1 MYCNKAIFEAAAV
14 LFTQECISEEDFL
27 VVYELTRRKS
37 PEFPYWQYEH
47 IDAQLQQMN
56 DDECLAEFRVNL
68 SELYVLAEVLRI
80 PERFYCPNGTV
91 ASGLEGLCVVLK
103 RFAYPCRFS
112 DMMYRFGR
120 SVPELSL
127 IASEVTDFIYENH
140 GYLLR
145 TLDQQW
151 LTPQCLQEFA
161 NAVHKRGAP
170 LTNCWG
176 FIDGTV
182 RPMSRPGQH
191 QRVVYN
197 GHKRVHAL
205 KFQSV
210 VAPNGLIA
218 NLYGPVGKVINISYA
233 HKCVVS
239 INNY

>member
-1 MYCNKAIFEAAAV
+1 MYCNNAIFETAAV

-27 VVYELTRRKS
+27 LVYELTRRKS

-47 IDAQLQQMN
+47 IDVQLQQMN
-56 DDECLAEFRVNL
+56 DDECLSEFRVNL
-68 SELYVLAEVLRI
+68 SELYTLADVLRI
-80 PERFYCPNGTV
+80 PEHFHCPNGTL
-91 ASGLEGLCVVLK
+91 ATGLEGLCVVLK

-127 IASEVTDFIYENH
+127 IASEVTDFVYENH

-145 TLDQQW
+145 TLDQPW
-151 LTPQCLQEFA
+151 LALECLEDFA
-161 NAVHKRGAP
+161 NAIHNRGAP

-176 FIDGTV
+176 FVDGTV
-182 RPMSRPGQH
+182 RPMCRPGQH

-218 NLYGPVGKVINISYA
+218 NLYGPVGKVNCIIILLNLLLTIINY
-233 HKCVVS
+233 
-239 INNY
+239 